1 MSRLDITTQELLL
14 RLGPTSQS
22 RKAKAEALF
31 RRLRLEKQDQIAEA
45 LMRAPK
51 LIDAGEL
58 AAKPAEKV
66 ISKKP

>member
-1 MSRLDITTQELLL
+1 MSRLDITAQELLL

-22 RKAKAEALF
+22 RRAKAEALF

-51 LIDAGEL
+51 MIDASEL
-58 AAKPAEKV
+58 DAKPADKPDA
-66 ISKKP
+66 KKP